1 MMKHFATTCSLFTL
15 LSMCWGQGL
24 STEMLLTEAPCVNV
38 HSDMV
43 QHDVVVRLVV
53 PPLTNLDVPP
63 QNVQLG
69 RSDGQLLPFWQ
80 GQVWADSTELWVR
93 FDSLDT
99 EEELLFFFSPE
110 FEHPNDPSLVF
121 DLYDSFDGAVLDE
134 SIWSTSILSGASYQL
149 DDGALV
155 MNVTNTDN
163 YCSIYTNE
171 TFDLGKKWGTLVQ
184 TRTEDNRG
192 HYVVG
197 MGSGYDSQRVNNGG
211 YNQLRGYILF
221 ESHDDDW
228 AIIVNVEG
236 SQHGSDR
243 FGDDSTYS
251 TLNASWEDQRYQ
263 GRAGGELMSEVPIE
277 ENDVPQGEYPFFFWL
292 NAWDGNDRT
301 AWVDFV
307 AVYACA
313 DVTVDVQDTSCP
325 LVGIV
330 SGCTDETACNYN
342 PDANFDD
349 GSCSELDACGECGGV
364 AGCNDASAC
373 NFNPAAT
380 CDDGSCDYCSC
391 VGEVVFGANFD
402 DVLIQYGA
410 NELFTTDEDLDLSSI
425 EGQRI
430 LDVEGGEGYFIVMNE
445 DSTLTTLCE
454 GCLYGNPPPSTW
466 KVLDVEVGRHEGCL
480 VRVDG
485 SLHSFGANYLGLQ
498 NEPTVDNAIQCAASW
513 NFHMALL
520 DDGEI
525 VGWGNGWEPC
535 PLPLSD
541 VVEIDAGGGH
551 AVALME
557 NGTLVEW
564 GRLDDGSVAHS
575 QEWILDLEQVVHVV
589 AGQNSTWMFFADGS
603 AKLVEFPS
611 GEVWL
616 ELPAGSGVVDGDRN
630 WAVTAYLKNDGGVY
644 IQQNSGTSEVE
655 LDLSAHENCGTCVLD
670 SDEDGTCNLDEVFG
684 CADEAGCNY
693 TEEATQNAG
702 CVYPILPE
710 ADCSAGSVMCG
721 EGTVW
726 DTASQ
731 TCLSAPSEQGPCLDG
746 TVWDEDLQGCI
757 VANPSDTDFDGC
769 VSMTDL
775 LDLLTVFGTC
785 AEEEPEEEPEVA
797 EWSCGDPLEY
807 QGYDYET
814 VQIGEQCWFAEN
826 LRSENYRNGDV
837 IPAGL
842 GDDEW
847 STTSS
852 GAVAI
857 YGEGVSGCISESPDG
872 DACDEEWSM
881 SEYGRLYNWYAV
893 SDERGLCPGGWHVPT
908 DEEWE
913 TMTTPLGGHEHAGKE
928 MKTTYGWL
936 SSAAQGTNSS
946 GFSGLPV
953 GCRRDPGNFLDGG
966 REGWWWTS
974 APMGDVAFDRSLW
987 FNSDH
992 VWRHSSW
999 SHRTGMAVR
1008 CLKDSE

>member
-1 MMKHFATTCSLFTL
+1 MCPNHQDMMRQIILSVTTL
-15 LSMCWGQGL
+15 GL
-24 STEMLLTEAPCVNV
+24 SSMVLGQSIEVVLFQETGLEEAT
-38 HSDMV
+38 
-43 QHDVVVRLVV
+43 QTA
-53 PPLTNLDVPP
+53 LTNYAEQTGVEMT
-63 QNVQLG
+63 
-69 RSDGQLLPFWQ
+69 FY
-80 GQVWADSTELWVR
+80 
-93 FDSLDT
+93 
-99 EEELLFFFSPE
+99 EE
-110 FEHPNDPSLVF
+110 
-121 DLYDSFDGAVLDE
+121 VLDY
-134 SIWSTSILSGASYQL
+134 SADPGNIQPCAVMDSILSQKDVAIFLGGTKPQHCNWADIVPQL
-149 DDGALV
+149 HQFVQG
-155 MNVTNTDN
+155 
-163 YCSIYTNE
+163 
-171 TFDLGKKWGTLVQ
+171 GGTLIFQ
-184 TRTEDNRG
+184 GPIADG
-192 HYVVG
+192 G
-197 MGSGYDSQRVNNGG
+197 MAFFFEPDQWEQFDDDPWFGDIDDSQHWCCGLGVENANCGGGQELFGVSHTDHPIFSGAYNYPDEQQGVCDIMIFEPSWYTLGAADLNDPRFFSILEFGQALNTGWVHEGEDTQMIFGKSLGAGHVVFYGENNPLPNP
-211 YNQLRGYILF
+211 YT
-221 ESHDDDW
+221 
-228 AIIVNVEG
+228 G
-236 SQHGSDR
+236 SQ
-243 FGDDSTYS
+243 
-251 TLNASWEDQRYQ
+251 TL
-263 GRAGGELMSEVPIE
+263 L
-277 ENDVPQGEYPFFFWL
+277 
-292 NAWDGNDRT
+292 GNM
-301 AWVDFV
+301 VIYF
-307 AVYACA
+307 
-313 DVTVDVQDTSCP
+313 SME
-325 LVGIV
+325 
-330 SGCTDETACNYN
+330 SGCTDENACNYD
-342 PDANFDD
+342 PEANVDD
-349 GSCSELDACGECGGV
+349 GSCAQLDACGECGGV

-373 NFNPAAT
+373 NFDSAAT

-525 VGWGNGWEPC
+525 VGWGNGWDAC

-630 WAVTAYLKNDGGVY
+630 WAVTSYLKNDGGVY

-693 TEEATQNAG
+693 AGEATQNAG

-710 ADCSAGSVMCG
+710 ADCSAGSVICG

-726 DTASQ
+726 DTATQ

-775 LDLLTVFGTC
+775 LDLLSVFGTC
-785 AEEEPEEEPEVA
+785 NEIP
-797 EWSCGDPLEY
+797 WSCGDPLGY

-826 LRSENYRNGDV
+826 LRSENYENGDL
-837 IPAGL
+837 IPANL
-842 GDDEW
+842 NDSEW
-847 STTSS
+847 ENASS

-857 YGEGVSGCISESPDG
+857 FGEGEGGCFEVSIDG
-872 DACDEEWSM
+872 DACDEAWSLH
-881 SEYGRLYNWYAV
+881 EYGRLYNWFAV
-893 SDERGLCPGGWHVPT
+893 DDTRGLCPSDWHVPSN
-908 DEEWE
+908 EEWT
-913 TMTTPLGGHEHAGKE
+913 TMTEYLGGASVAGGDLRAS
-928 MKTTYGWL
+928 YGWPENGNGSNL
-936 SSAAQGTNSS
+936 S
-946 GFSGLPV
+946 GFSGLP
-953 GCRRDPGNFLDGG
+953 GGYRYWTGSFSDAGNFGS
-966 REGWWWTS
+966 WWSSTPAGSS
-974 APMGDVAFDRSLW
+974 AW
-987 FNSDH
+987 FRYLLPASPQVNGPAWDKRYGYS
-992 VWRHSSW
+992 
-999 SHRTGMAVR
+999 VR
-1008 CLKDSE
+1008 CIQDPE